1 MQVRLDGKAIRGA
14 KDADGNQVRLLAALV
29 CSDAASSVV
38 AAQAEVGKK
47 TNEVPMATV
56 VLRQIDLDN
65 KIVTAD
71 ALHTVKATARHIHE
85 HGGEFVLPVKEN
97 RRALFD
103 ALDALPWGQAP
114 IARTATD
121 KGHGR
126 ITTRTIQV
134 LPAPED
140 LPFPH
145 VSQVFLIERHVTD
158 LRGQPISA
166 VAALGVA
173 SPAPDQASPADL
185 AGSRPGAVV
194 DRVSSLAARH
204 PVPRGQIQG
213 QNPKWPQSHGCSPQ
227 PRNRGT
233 PNGRTHRRHRSH
245 PIGRTLHGPPIHH
258 PRTRIMILE
267 RP

>member
-1 MQVRLDGKAIRGA
+1 MARRSGA
-14 KDADGNQVRLLAALV
+14 RKTLTGTRSA
-29 CSDAASSVV
+29 CSQPWPGPDAASSVV
-38 AAQAEVGKK
+38 AAQAKVGKK

-56 VLRQIDLDN
+56 VLGQIDLNN

-85 HGGEFVLPVKEN
+85 HRRRVRAPGEGEPAGPVRRP
-97 RRALFD
+97 RRA
-103 ALDALPWGQAP
+103 AMGQVP

-134 LPAPED
+134 LPALED

-185 AGSRPGAVV
+185 PATSGSSGRL
-194 DRVSSLAARH
+194 SLFTGCATPCTKRTN
-204 PVPRGQIQG
+204 PRSEPEMAPESWLLSATSRSGHSE
-213 QNPKWPQSHGCSPQ
+213 WPDAPTS
-227 PRNRGT
+227 
-233 PNGRTHRRHRSH
+233 RSH
-245 PIGRTLHGPPIHH
+245 PMGRTLHGPPIHH
-258 PRTRIMILE
+258 PRTHIMILE
-267 RP
+267 RPWWVP